1 MTKASREATDDVG
14 FYVGLDMSKDA
25 TQVCVVGRDGRIRW
39 QGKVPTDPDALA
51 RSIRR
56 RAPGASLV
64 GLEMGAMAGWLWRGM
79 RSHGLPVY
87 CIDARHAHAALSVR
101 MNKTDRHGAQGIA
114 ELMRTGWYRPVEPRS
129 EASQG
134 LRMLLSA
141 RARLVR
147 MRADAQNQ
155 VRGMLKERGIRLPRA
170 VGAMFRR
177 RVRDGR
183 RAHLEPDDP
192 LVTLVEGFMRV
203 HEQLADEQRAIDDR
217 VEDAAAADGAV
228 GRLMTIAGVGVVTAV
243 CFRHTVDAPE
253 RFTSSS
259 TVGAYLGL
267 TPRRHRS
274 GERGWTGR
282 ISKRGSSAMRAVL
295 CEAANAIMHRLRRSC
310 ALKRWATTL
319 AARIG
324 VRRAKVALAR
334 KLSVKLSV
342 VMHTIWMRGTTFDWG
357 DEPNGALAS

>member
-1 MTKASREATDDVG
+1 MANSSKVRVDEVVC
-14 FYVGLDMSKDA
+14 YVGLDVSKDA
-25 TQVCVVGRDGRIRW
+25 TQVCVVGVEGRVLW

-79 RSHGLPVY
+79 RAHDLPVH

-101 MNKTDRHGAQGIA
+101 MNKTDRHDAQGIA

-177 RVRDGR
+177 RVREGMT
-183 RAHLEPDDP
+183 AHLAPDDP
-192 LVTLVEGFMRV
+192 LVALTDGFMRV

-217 VEDAAAADGAV
+217 IKNEAAEDEAV
-228 GRLMTIAGVGVVTAV
+228 KRLMTIPGVGVVTAV

-253 RFTSSS
+253 RFSSSS

-267 TPRRHRS
+267 TPRRHQS
-274 GERGWTGR
+274 GEMDWTGR
-282 ISKRGSSAMRAVL
+282 ISKRGSSVMRAVL
-295 CEAANAIMHRLRRSC
+295 YEAANVIMHRLRRSC
-310 ALKRWATTL
+310 ALKRWAATL

-324 VRRAKVALAR
+324 LRRAKVALAR
-334 KLSVKLSV
+334 KLSV
-342 VMHTIWMRGTTFDWG
+342 VMHTIWVRGTTFDWG
-357 DEPNGALAS
+357 GEPAEEVPA